1 MAKKNIEIP
10 KDNNIIRMPLEEVMP
25 DNYLPYAVEVAKD
38 RALPD
43 VRDGL
48 KPVHRRILYGAYML
62 KAFPDK
68 PYYKSARIVGDI
80 LGKYHP
86 HGDSSV
92 YDAMVILAQNFST
105 RAPLIDGHGNWGS
118 IDGDGAA
125 AMRYTEARLSSISM
139 EMLRDIEKNVVDMVP
154 NYSDSEMEPKVLPAR
169 YPNLLV
175 NGTFGI
181 AVGLSTNIPPHN
193 LKEVIDGTLAYIDNN
208 EITTRELM
216 NYIKGPDLP
225 TGGVLIGE
233 KTLLSAYETGEGK
246 VTLRAKAKIET
257 LENGRLGI
265 VITEFPYRRN
275 KARILQTISDM
286 TGDKRHAKALDGIVD
301 IRDESD
307 RTGIRAVIEFKK
319 AVDHDMADKVLK
331 YLYKKT
337 DLQGN
342 ISFNMVA
349 LADGK
354 PETMGLKTIISH
366 YVNHQKDVV
375 TRRTKRELEVAEKRF
390 HIVEGFI
397 KAIGIMD
404 EVIATIRASKSKKDA
419 HENLVLKFGFTDLQ
433 AEAILE
439 LMLYRLTGLE
449 IKVFQ
454 KEHKELS
461 KKIKALRKI
470 LENESVLLGVIK
482 DELKEVAEVYGD
494 ERRTALIEDE
504 SEAKID
510 LEELIVAEDVMVTLS
525 NEGFIKKIPLKT
537 YNRSNVDENEIEY
550 REGDYLKFL
559 IKSNTKDT
567 LAIFTDKG
575 TVYQIKCNSVAD
587 KKWKDKGE
595 RLEDLIRGLS
605 LEDEKIIALESI
617 ENFLP
622 NKCFKFI
629 TANGLIK
636 KTTLDKFVTAY
647 SKLMA
652 IKLKNDD
659 LLASVSLIDSQDEE
673 RFVEIETTNGLNF
686 VVSEPELE
694 FTDRNI
700 LGIQLVPLKSGN
712 QIKSIRFVDNYEYK
726 EFIIGINKK
735 GNIKTFS
742 NMNSNSYEKVK
753 VNSFRNIIA
762 FSNKGKVFKFPAYLL
777 QNTEESNISD
787 LVDGFEKDELIIKVA
802 PINEFGKIGEDLF
815 VYFFSREGLVKK
827 TSLREFLGEFNNQ
840 IAYKFKTPKDELVNV
855 DINFENA
862 TVILVTKNGMGIK
875 FLATAI
881 NPMGRVASGVTGISL
896 KDDNKVIFGKVIPPT
911 EGIDD
916 KTLEAYNDYKKELTS
931 NYEKLVLESKQKEK
945 AEVNIEDIKL
955 QNRAGRG
962 SSLMILVLED
972 YIRDVIIES
981 VKLL

>member
-193 LKEVIDGTLAYIDNN
+193 LREVIDGTLAYIDNN

-419 HENLVLKFGFTDLQ
+419 HENLVSKFGFTDLQ

-700 LGIQLVPLKSGN
+700 LGVQLVPLKSGN

-840 IAYKFKTPKDELVNV
+840 IAYKFKTPKDELINV

-862 TVILVTKNGMGIK
+862 IVILVTKNGMGIK

-896 KDDNKVIFGKVIPPT
+896 KDDNKVIFGKVIPPS

-972 YIRDVIIES
+972 YIKDVII
-981 VKLL
+981 K

>member
-139 EMLRDIEKNVVDMVP
+139 EMLRDIEKDVVDMVP

-193 LKEVIDGTLAYIDNN
+193 LREVIDGTLAYIDNN

-404 EVIATIRASKSKKDA
+404 EVIATIRDSKSKKDA

-700 LGIQLVPLKSGN
+700 LGVQLVPLKSGN

-896 KDDNKVIFGKVIPPT
+896 KDDNKVIFGKVIPPS

-972 YIRDVIIES
+972 YIRDVII
-981 VKLL
+981 K

>member
-68 PYYKSARIVGDI
+68 SYYKSARIVGDI

-193 LKEVIDGTLAYIDNN
+193 LREVIDGTLAYIDNN

-419 HENLVLKFGFTDLQ
+419 HENLVSKFGFTDLQ

-482 DELKEVAEVYGD
+482 DELKEMAEVYGD

-700 LGIQLVPLKSGN
+700 LGVQLVPLKSGN

-815 VYFFSREGLVKK
+815 VYFFSKEGLVKK

-862 TVILVTKNGMGIK
+862 TVILVTKNGIGIK
-875 FLATAI
+875 FSATAI

-945 AEVNIEDIKL
+945 AEINIEDIKL

-972 YIRDVIIES
+972 YIRDVII
-981 VKLL
+981 K

>member
-193 LKEVIDGTLAYIDNN
+193 LREVIDGTLAYIDNN

-419 HENLVLKFGFTDLQ
+419 HENLVSKFGFTDLQ

-482 DELKEVAEVYGD
+482 DELKEVAQVYGD

-525 NEGFIKKIPLKT
+525 NEGFIKKLPLKT

-636 KTTLDKFVTAY
+636 KTTLDKFVTSY

-700 LGIQLVPLKSGN
+700 LGVQLVPLKSGN

-855 DINFENA
+855 DINFESA

-875 FLATAI
+875 FSATAI

-931 NYEKLVLESKQKEK
+931 NYEKLILESKQKEK

-972 YIRDVIIES
+972 YIRDVII
-981 VKLL
+981 K

>member
-181 AVGLSTNIPPHN
+181 AVGLSTNIPTHN
-193 LKEVIDGTLAYIDNN
+193 LREVIDGTLAYIDNN

-419 HENLVLKFGFTDLQ
+419 HENLVSKFGFTDLQ

-525 NEGFIKKIPLKT
+525 NEGFIKKLPLKT

-700 LGIQLVPLKSGN
+700 LGVQLVPLKSGN

-787 LVDGFEKDELIIKVA
+787 LVDGFEKDEIIIKVA

-896 KDDNKVIFGKVIPPT
+896 KDDNKVIFGKVIPPS
-911 EGIDD
+911 EDIDD

-931 NYEKLVLESKQKEK
+931 NYEKLILESKQKEK

-972 YIRDVIIES
+972 YIRDVII
-981 VKLL
+981 K

>member
-193 LKEVIDGTLAYIDNN
+193 LREVIDGTLAYIDNN

-419 HENLVLKFGFTDLQ
+419 HENLVSKFEFTDLQ

-525 NEGFIKKIPLKT
+525 NEGFIKKLPLKT

-700 LGIQLVPLKSGN
+700 LGVQLVPLKSGN

-742 NMNSNSYEKVK
+742 NMNSSSYEKVK
-753 VNSFRNIIA
+753 VNSFRNVIA

-777 QNTEESNISD
+777 QNTEESNISE

-875 FLATAI
+875 FSATAI

-896 KDDNKVIFGKVIPPT
+896 KDDNKVVFGKVIPLA

-931 NYEKLVLESKQKEK
+931 NYEKLILESKQKEK

-972 YIRDVIIES
+972 YIRDVII
-981 VKLL
+981 K

>member
-193 LKEVIDGTLAYIDNN
+193 LREVIDGTLAYIDNN

-265 VITEFPYRRN
+265 VITEFTYRRN

-419 HENLVLKFGFTDLQ
+419 HENLVSKFGFTDLQ

-700 LGIQLVPLKSGN
+700 LGVQLVPLKSGN

-840 IAYKFKTPKDELVNV
+840 IAYKFKTPKDELINV

-896 KDDNKVIFGKVIPPT
+896 KDDNKVIFGKVIPPS

-972 YIRDVIIES
+972 YIRDVII
-981 VKLL
+981 K

>member
-216 NYIKGPDLP
+216 NYIKGPDIP

-419 HENLVLKFGFTDLQ
+419 HENLVSKFGFTDLQ

-700 LGIQLVPLKSGN
+700 LGVQLVPLKSGN

-875 FLATAI
+875 FSATAI

-896 KDDNKVIFGKVIPPT
+896 KDDNKVIFGKVIPPS

-972 YIRDVIIES
+972 YIRDVII
-981 VKLL
+981 K

>member
-92 YDAMVILAQNFST
+92 YDAMVILSQNFST

-193 LKEVIDGTLAYIDNN
+193 LREVIDGTLAYIDNN

-419 HENLVLKFGFTDLQ
+419 HENLVSKFGFTDLQ

-525 NEGFIKKIPLKT
+525 NEGFIKKLPLKT

-700 LGIQLVPLKSGN
+700 LGVQLVPLKSGN

-787 LVDGFEKDELIIKVA
+787 LVDGFEKDEIIIKVA

-896 KDDNKVIFGKVIPPT
+896 KDDNKVIFGKVIPPS
-911 EGIDD
+911 EDIDD

-931 NYEKLVLESKQKEK
+931 NYEKLILESKQKEK

-972 YIRDVIIES
+972 YIRDVII
-981 VKLL
+981 K

>member
-193 LKEVIDGTLAYIDNN
+193 LREVIDGTLAYIDNN

-419 HENLVLKFGFTDLQ
+419 HENLVSKFEFTDLQ

-525 NEGFIKKIPLKT
+525 NEGFIKKLPIKT

-700 LGIQLVPLKSGN
+700 LGVQLVPLKSGN

-742 NMNSNSYEKVK
+742 NMNSSSYEKVK
-753 VNSFRNIIA
+753 VNSFRNVIA

-840 IAYKFKTPKDELVNV
+840 IAYKFKTQKDELVNV

-875 FLATAI
+875 FSATAI

-896 KDDNKVIFGKVIPPT
+896 KDDNKVVFGKVIPLA

-931 NYEKLVLESKQKEK
+931 NYEKLILESKQKEK

-972 YIRDVIIES
+972 YIRDVII
-981 VKLL
+981 K

>member
-742 NMNSNSYEKVK
+742 NMNSNSYEKLK

-802 PINEFGKIGEDLF
+802 PMNEFGKIGEDLF

-862 TVILVTKNGMGIK
+862 TIILVTKNGMGIK
-875 FLATAI
+875 FSATAI

-972 YIRDVIIES
+972 YIKDVII
-981 VKLL
+981 K

>member
-193 LKEVIDGTLAYIDNN
+193 LREVIDGTLAYIDNN

-419 HENLVLKFGFTDLQ
+419 HENLVSKFEFTDLQ

-525 NEGFIKKIPLKT
+525 NEGFIKKLPLKT

-700 LGIQLVPLKSGN
+700 LGVQLVPLKSGN

-742 NMNSNSYEKVK
+742 NMNSSSYEKVK
-753 VNSFRNIIA
+753 VNSFRNVIA

-875 FLATAI
+875 FSATAI

-896 KDDNKVIFGKVIPPT
+896 KDDNKVIFGKVIPLA

-931 NYEKLVLESKQKEK
+931 NYEKLILESKQKEK

-972 YIRDVIIES
+972 YIRDVII
-981 VKLL
+981 K

>member
-193 LKEVIDGTLAYIDNN
+193 LREVIDGTLAYIDNN

-419 HENLVLKFGFTDLQ
+419 HENLVSKFGFTDLQ

-525 NEGFIKKIPLKT
+525 NEGFIKKLPLKT

-700 LGIQLVPLKSGN
+700 LGVQLVPLKSGN

-787 LVDGFEKDELIIKVA
+787 LVDGFEKDELIIKLA

-840 IAYKFKTPKDELVNV
+840 IAYKFKTPKDELINV

-875 FLATAI
+875 FSATAI

-972 YIRDVIIES
+972 YIRDVII
-981 VKLL
+981 K

>member
-193 LKEVIDGTLAYIDNN
+193 LREVIDGTLAYIDNN

-419 HENLVLKFGFTDLQ
+419 HENLVSKFGFTDLQ

-700 LGIQLVPLKSGN
+700 LGVQLVPLKSGN

-875 FLATAI
+875 FSATAI

-896 KDDNKVIFGKVIPPT
+896 KDDNKVIFGKVIPLA

-931 NYEKLVLESKQKEK
+931 NYEKLILESKQKEK

-972 YIRDVIIES
+972 YIRDVII
-981 VKLL
+981 K

>member
-92 YDAMVILAQNFST
+92 YYAMVILAQNFST

-419 HENLVLKFGFTDLQ
+419 HENLVSKFGFTELQ

-700 LGIQLVPLKSGN
+700 LGVQLVPLKSGN

-840 IAYKFKTPKDELVNV
+840 IAYKFKTPKDELINV

-896 KDDNKVIFGKVIPPT
+896 KDDNKVIFGKVIPPS

-972 YIRDVIIES
+972 YIRDVII
-981 VKLL
+981 K

>member
-193 LKEVIDGTLAYIDNN
+193 LREVIDGTLAYIDNN

-419 HENLVLKFGFTDLQ
+419 HENLVSKFGFTDLQ

-461 KKIKALRKI
+461 KKIKGLRKI

-700 LGIQLVPLKSGN
+700 LGVQLVPLKSGN

-896 KDDNKVIFGKVIPPT
+896 KDDNKVIFGKVIPPS
-911 EGIDD
+911 EDIDD

-931 NYEKLVLESKQKEK
+931 NYEKLILESKQKEK

-972 YIRDVIIES
+972 YIRDVII
-981 VKLL
+981 K

>member
-193 LKEVIDGTLAYIDNN
+193 LREVIDGTLAYIDNN

-494 ERRTALIEDE
+494 ERRTVLIEDE

-700 LGIQLVPLKSGN
+700 LGVQLVPLKSGN

-875 FLATAI
+875 FSATAI

-896 KDDNKVIFGKVIPPT
+896 KDDNKVIFGKVIPPS
-911 EGIDD
+911 EDIDD

-972 YIRDVIIES
+972 YIRDVII
-981 VKLL
+981 K

>member
-700 LGIQLVPLKSGN
+700 LGVQLVPLKSGN

-802 PINEFGKIGEDLF
+802 PMNEFGKIGEDLF

-875 FLATAI
+875 FSATAI

-896 KDDNKVIFGKVIPPT
+896 KDDNKVIFGKVIPPS

-945 AEVNIEDIKL
+945 AEVNIKDIKL

-972 YIRDVIIES
+972 YIRDVII
-981 VKLL
+981 K

>member
-10 KDNNIIRMPLEEVMP
+10 KDNNIVRLPLEEVMP

-92 YDAMVILAQNFST
+92 YDAMVILAQDFST

-154 NYSDSEMEPKVLPAR
+154 NYSDSEMEPKVLPAK

-193 LKEVIDGTLAYIDNN
+193 LREVIDGTLAYIDNN
-208 EITTRELM
+208 EITTKELM
-216 NYIKGPDLP
+216 NYIKAPDLP
-225 TGGVLIGE
+225 TGGVLIGQ

-246 VTLRAKAKIET
+246 VTLRAKADIEE

-265 VITEFPYRRN
+265 VITEFPYRKN

-319 AVDHDMADKVLK
+319 AVDRNMADKVLK

-354 PETMGLKTIISH
+354 PETMGLKTIITH
-366 YVNHQKDVV
+366 YVNHQKEVI
-375 TRRTKRELEVAEKRF
+375 TRRTQRELEVAEKRF

-397 KAIGIMD
+397 KAIDVMD
-404 EVIATIRASKSKKDA
+404 ELIATIRASKSKKDA
-419 HENLVLKFGFTDLQ
+419 HENIVEKFGFTDLQ
-433 AEAILE
+433 ADAILE

-454 KEHKELS
+454 KEHKELT
-461 KKIKALRKI
+461 KKIKALKKI
-470 LENESVLLGVIK
+470 LNDESVLLGVIK
-482 DELKEVAEVYGD
+482 DELKDVAETYGD
-494 ERRTALIEDE
+494 DRRTALVEDE

-537 YNRSNVDENEIEY
+537 YNRSNVDENEIDY

-575 TVYQIKCNSVAD
+575 TVYQIKCNSVVD

-595 RLEDLIRGLS
+595 RIEDLIRGLNLS
-605 LEDEKIIALESI
+605 DEKIVAFESI
-617 ENFLP
+617 ENYLP
-622 NKCFKFI
+622 NKSFKFI

-652 IKLKNDD
+652 LKLKGDD
-659 LLASVSLIDSQDEE
+659 TLVSVSLIDSYEEE
-673 RFVEIETTNGLNF
+673 RFVEIETTNGLRF
-686 VVSEPELE
+686 VVPEPELE
-694 FTDRNI
+694 FSERNI
-700 LGIQLVPLKSGN
+700 MGSQLVPLKEGN
-712 QIKSIRFVDNYEYK
+712 HIKDIRFVDNCEYK
-726 EFIIGINKK
+726 EFVIGINKK
-735 GNIKTFS
+735 GNIKIFN
-742 NMNSNSYEKVK
+742 NMSSSSYEKVK
-753 VNSFRNIIA
+753 VNSFRHVVA
-762 FSNKGKVFKFPAYLL
+762 FSNMGKAYKFPTYLL
-777 QNTEESNISD
+777 QNTEESHLSE
-787 LVDGFEKDELIIKVA
+787 LVDGFEKNESIIKV
-802 PINEFGKIGEDLF
+802 ICLNENGRIGDDLF
-815 VYFFSREGLVKK
+815 VYFFSKEGLVKK
-827 TSLREFLGEFNNQ
+827 TSMKEFLGEYNNQ
-840 IAYKFKTPKDELVNV
+840 IVYKFKSSVDELVSV
-855 DINFENA
+855 DIGLEDSNI
-862 TVILVTKNGMGIK
+862 ILVTKNGMGIK
-875 FLATAI
+875 FSAI
-881 NPMGRVASGVTGISL
+881 NVNPMGRVASGVTAISL
-896 KDDNKVIFGKVIPPT
+896 KDDDKVIFGKT
-911 EGIDD
+911 LSLDERIDS
-916 KTLEAYNDYKKELTS
+916 KILEEYNDYKKELS
-931 NYEKLVLESKQKEK
+931 NNYEKLVLESKEKEK
-945 AEVNIEDIKL
+945 VEIAIEGIKL

-962 SSLMILVLED
+962 NSLMIIVLGD
-972 YIRDVIIES
+972 YIKDVVI
-981 VKLL
+981 K